1 MTLQLPALGNLNRHG
16 QGAEAVA
23 QFYQQ
28 WRHERLVIDK
38 WFSLQVTTC
47 PANKAVA
54 VARDLLKHPDFNLKN
69 PNRFRALIGALAMTP
84 AAFHQADGSAYNLV
98 ADQLIALDDINPQ
111 LCARMTTVFETWRRY
126 DGARQA
132 LMRAALSR
140 LAAKP
145 NLSRDTKEMVTRL
158 LDA

>member
-1 MTLQLPALGNLNRHG
+1 M
-16 QGAEAVA
+16 
-23 QFYQQ
+23 
-28 WRHERLVIDK
+28 
-38 WFSLQVTTC
+38 
-47 PANKAVA
+47 
-54 VARDLLKHPDFNLKN
+54 
-69 PNRFRALIGALAMTP
+69 
-84 AAFHQADGSAYNLV
+84 

-126 DGARQA
+126 DDTRQA
-132 LMRAALSR
+132 LMRAELDR

>member
-1 MTLQLPALGNLNRHG
+1 MAVVVNL
-16 QGAEAVA
+16 
-23 QFYQQ
+23 
-28 WRHERLVIDK
+28 LI
-38 WFSLQVTTC
+38 
-47 PANKAVA
+47 P
-54 VARDLLKHPDFNLKN
+54 PDFKMKN

-84 AAFHQADGSAYNLV
+84 AAFHQADGSAYRLV

-132 LMRAALSR
+132 LMRVALNR